1 MAGFETV
8 VRPAIVPNIR
18 PSAAQ
23 KVVAFDDPG
32 QGFAVIHGN
41 PAKELNLTTT
51 TSISISRNNG
61 QEVERRVDRMRVYQ
75 MDDGG
80 NINKDNFVDVEV
92 ANRLRVKDPTGRV
105 TTYYRPAPS
114 ADNIELLKPDIIYN
128 TPAGGNL

>member
-8 VRPAIVPNIR
+8 VRPAVVPNIR

-32 QGFAVIHGN
+32 QGFAIIHGN
-41 PAKELNLTTT
+41 PAKQLNLTTT
-51 TSISISRNNG
+51 TSVSISRNNG

-75 MDDGG
+75 VDESG
-80 NINKDNFVDVEV
+80 NVNKGNFVDVEV

-105 TTYYRPAPS
+105 TTYYRPAPTGN
-114 ADNIELLKPDIIYN
+114 NIEMLQSDIIY
-128 TPAGGNL
+128 TTTS

>member
-1 MAGFETV
+1 MAGFETI
-8 VRPAIVPNIR
+8 VRPAVVPNIR
-18 PSAAQ
+18 PSPAQ

-32 QGFAVIHGN
+32 QGFAIIHGN
-41 PAKELNLTTT
+41 PAKQLNLTTT

-61 QEVERRVDRMRVYQ
+61 QEVERRVDQVRIYQ
-75 MDDGG
+75 VDEQG
-80 NINKDNFVDVEV
+80 NINKSNFVDVEV

-105 TTYYRPAPS
+105 TTYYRPTPT